1 MRILGLS
8 CFYHDAAAALV
19 VDGRVVAAAQEERFT
34 RVKHD
39 PAYPRHAIDAV
50 LATAGLSRGEID
62 AVAFY
67 EKPLIKL
74 DRVLET
80 TAATAPEGLR
90 RWVDSLPRWFT
101 ERLQVESTVAQQL
114 GREVPFFYASHHEAH
129 AASAF
134 FPSPFQEAATLT
146 LDGVGEWTTN
156 AIGHGVGNRVRLL
169 QDIRFPHSLG
179 LLYSAFTQFLGFRV
193 NEGEYKVMGLAPYGQ
208 PRFVDLILAHLVD
221 VRDDGSYALHLDA
234 FDFLAGDSTISTR
247 FENLFGRAA
256 RATDA
261 PLETFHMDVARS
273 IQAVTEQIV
282 LAQARHAA
290 KITQSRNL
298 VLAGGVALNCVANGK
313 LLRSGL
319 FENVFV
325 PPAAGDAGGAVGAAL
340 VAWHHVHDGPRRP
353 VDGEDGLSG
362 SYLGPSFTAADVDEA
377 LTSHGLTGSRLAEPD
392 LYEAVAGLIDEGAVV
407 GWVQGRM
414 EFGPRALGHR
424 SILADPRRAENQ
436 SRVNQSVKFREGFRP
451 FAPAVL
457 AEHVSTW
464 FDLDRPSPY
473 MLFVAPVAAAQR
485 VALTEAEAAVDGL
498 DRLKVRRST
507 LPAITHVD
515 GSARVQTVDGRWSP
529 AFRGLLEA
537 FHRRTGVPVLLNTS
551 FNLKDEPIVCTPADA
566 VATFLASGMDALVVG
581 DVLVHRPIDR
591 PATGKLPSRTPPPR
605 EVPDAW
611 LAQFG
616 VGGGALLAV
625 LAGVQVAADRPR
637 LAMALGVVA
646 TGLAAFGAFAPRRLR
661 RVEGVASHV
670 GHAIGRVNA
679 ALLFGALFLAVVT
692 PIARLRAWRHGDPL
706 RDRRATAGEG
716 WWRAMS
722 HNPDDR
728 DAYST
733 WYRS

>member
-1 MRILGLS
+1 MRILGIS

-34 RVKHD
+34 RIKHD
-39 PAYPRHAIDAV
+39 AAYPRHAIDAV
-50 LATAGLSRGEID
+50 LATAGLAPSDVD

-67 EKPLIKL
+67 EKPLLKL

-80 TAATAPEGLR
+80 TAATAPQGLR

-114 GREVPFFYASHHEAH
+114 GREVPFLYASHHESH

-134 FPSPFQEAATLT
+134 FPSPFEEAATLT

-208 PRFVDLILAHLVD
+208 PRFVDLILAHLID
-221 VRDDGSYALHLDA
+221 VHEDGSYALHLDA

-256 RATDA
+256 RMQDA

-290 KITQSRNL
+290 AITGSRNL

-313 LLRSGL
+313 LIRSRL

-325 PPAAGDAGGAVGAAL
+325 QPAAGDAGGALGAAL
-340 VAWHHVHDGPRRP
+340 VAWHHVHDGARVPS
-353 VDGEDGLSG
+353 DGDGLMG
-362 SYLGPSFTAADVDEA
+362 SYLGPAFTSDDVDRA
-377 LTSHGLTGSRLAEPD
+377 LASAQLTGRRLCTSD
-392 LYEAVAGLIDEGAVV
+392 LNDAVAGLLDDGAVV
-407 GWVQGRM
+407 GWMQGRM

-457 AEHVSTW
+457 AEHCASW
-464 FDLDRPSPY
+464 FDLDRASPY
-473 MLFVAPVAAAQR
+473 MLFVAPIADAQR
-485 VALTEAEAAVDGL
+485 IAPSEAEAAVQGL

-515 GSARVQTVDGRWSP
+515 GSARIQTVDGRWSP

-551 FNLKDEPIVCTPADA
+551 FNLKDEPVVCTPADA
-566 VATFLASGMDALVVG
+566 VATFLASGMDALVLG
-581 DVLVHRPIDR
+581 DVLVLRPSDR
-591 PATGKLPSRTPPPR
+591 PATGTLPARPATPR
-605 EVPDAW
+605 VVSQAW

-616 VGGGALLAV
+616 LGGGALLAL
-625 LAGVQVAADRPR
+625 LAALQLAAARPR
-637 LAMALGVVA
+637 LGAALGVIA
-646 TGLAAFGAFAPRRLR
+646 ALLAVFGAVAPTKLA
-661 RVEGVASHV
+661 RVESWASRV
-670 GHAIGRVNA
+670 GRAVGRVNA
-679 ALLFGALFLAVVT
+679 AVLFGALFLLVVT

-706 RDRRATAGEG
+706 RDRRPVVGDG
-716 WWRAMS
+716 RWRAMS
-722 HNPDDR
+722 HDPNDR

-733 WYRS
+733 WYRA